1 MGEYNN
7 ELELWEQGTIKDAFL
22 MARLISDLHLE
33 ESVNNLIRR
42 YVMEQLLFMPGG
54 TQMFDQLCV
63 AAHSVLTST
72 LFHDEMPIHE
82 MPSVLYTSLRQET
95 SELVEGAIQGK
106 RGILARVSVSAV
118 GSVPALTNIPGAEEL
133 AACTKQ
139 NPFSRDIMLA
149 RGERQSLE
157 SFEEQLA
164 CFERCK
170 GAIDRYCEASA
181 TFTKCRAISGG
192 PGCGKTFV
200 MIVSVVYGMSRG
212 LCVMITCLLAKR
224 ADLLGGI
231 HVHNLFAIPVREG
244 SSVHRLAEL
253 AAISLYKSPE
263 RLAFLQRLDVLFFD
277 ELGQASCELI
287 SCIDMILRRVRGSD
301 QFLGGVLLIATIDPL
316 QLKPI
321 DGRPFLVSPF
331 VITCFRFSV
340 LKHSV
345 RAANDPFLQR
355 IQDISRML
363 THEYTPEILAE
374 MSELLRTHCTF
385 VDSWSDPHITN
396 TMLRCFGKNA
406 AIRQEGI
413 RFMNEIGASGVRV
426 LYREADDFELS
437 TLSHSHWQPATPP
450 VVRALT
456 KEVREPKIL
465 PFYDMAVYEM
475 TYNKANHFSHSQIAV
490 LAEMPTNEALH
501 SFADIKVMLAPVGCK
516 SVPEGIT
523 CSDDLLAYGWRP
535 ERVGLVPERVHS
547 VTVGKKGKRHQYGL
561 RHRVSSSIHGVMGS
575 DLDHVVT
582 RLSRTDPFYRLW
594 EKEQAVVIL
603 SRTEC
608 ARDIIFVGSPTE
620 IIDAILQVIQIRSH
634 YSEYMNHIITVL
646 NDEGRLSEDGMRQVP
661 ALNQNLHPFCP
672 RNVIQPN
679 DGTGCCYILV
689 SLKDMRTTYIGQTKR
704 LVQRLHE
711 HNSRYGSQGTS
722 DYRLRPW
729 ALLAYVTGFD
739 ENVRMRLAFE
749 QQWKQRRDN
758 LHMTS
763 PMQIAD
769 LGRSLIG
776 EWQEGN
782 PDGPAHELCYVA
794 TGTIGVLQSGE

>member
-1 MGEYNN
+1 
-7 ELELWEQGTIKDAFL
+7 
-22 MARLISDLHLE
+22 
-33 ESVNNLIRR
+33 
-42 YVMEQLLFMPGG
+42 
-54 TQMFDQLCV
+54 
-63 AAHSVLTST
+63 
-72 LFHDEMPIHE
+72 
-82 MPSVLYTSLRQET
+82 
-95 SELVEGAIQGK
+95 
-106 RGILARVSVSAV
+106 
-118 GSVPALTNIPGAEEL
+118 
-133 AACTKQ
+133 
-139 NPFSRDIMLA
+139 
-149 RGERQSLE
+149 
-157 SFEEQLA
+157 
-164 CFERCK
+164 
-170 GAIDRYCEASA
+170 
-181 TFTKCRAISGG
+181 
-192 PGCGKTFV
+192 
-200 MIVSVVYGMSRG
+200 
-212 LCVMITCLLAKR
+212 
-224 ADLLGGI
+224 
-231 HVHNLFAIPVREG
+231 
-244 SSVHRLAEL
+244 
-253 AAISLYKSPE
+253 
-263 RLAFLQRLDVLFFD
+263 
-277 ELGQASCELI
+277 
-287 SCIDMILRRVRGSD
+287 
-301 QFLGGVLLIATIDPL
+301 
-316 QLKPI
+316 
-321 DGRPFLVSPF
+321 
-331 VITCFRFSV
+331 
-340 LKHSV
+340 
-345 RAANDPFLQR
+345 
-355 IQDISRML
+355 
-363 THEYTPEILAE
+363 
-374 MSELLRTHCTF
+374 
-385 VDSWSDPHITN
+385 
-396 TMLRCFGKNA
+396 
-406 AIRQEGI
+406 
-413 RFMNEIGASGVRV
+413 
-426 LYREADDFELS
+426 
-437 TLSHSHWQPATPP
+437 
-450 VVRALT
+450 VRALT

-603 SRTEC
+603 SRTES
-608 ARDIIFVGSPTE
+608 AREIIFVGSPTE

-646 NDEGRLSEDGMRQVP
+646 NDEGRFSEDGMRQVP